1 MGTHSGIL
9 ESMKLWI
16 GLACLTGAC
25 LQAADIGQAPLIFR
39 ENWTATSPA
48 IPLSQ
53 EDVANEHLKIS
64 IRGPGPPL
72 IKKSFHDARD
82 WDPHYVWSGLAQS
95 PWAVTLALA
104 DGGLM
109 DLTGT
114 ATVRWRTRQS
124 GFRALRVVLGLDGG
138 QWLVSEAADGE
149 STHWRIS
156 EIALSGTRWRQLDIE
171 TVTESSWADAPDL
184 SRVRWIGFTDLMPGG
199 RSRACSR
206 LDWIEVYGQRVPTGP
221 MQVFILSGQSNM
233 VGWGNSLELDSVARF
248 GHDNRL
254 FMFEDGAWK
263 PLKPHREP
271 SKAQRE
277 TWGIREF
284 TFGPEIGF
292 AHALTAAWPG
302 KRIGIV
308 KQAVGGTGIMAWAP
322 EWNERDADITGDAR
336 KGPLY
341 EKLLGK
347 ALAAR
352 EAGDVE
358 FRGLLWLQGAK
369 DTRYPAAAARY
380 GENLKRMVEALRRD
394 LETPELTVL
403 VGSYRLDDMPDDL
416 EELDP
421 TALGLDRQRLG
432 AWQVLLAQ
440 SKVSDSV
447 DRSATVLLRDLPRH
461 PNNVHANTA
470 GMLQAGRAYAKVYLE
485 RFAGID

>member
-1 MGTHSGIL
+1 ML
-9 ESMKLWI
+9 DSMRLWI
-16 GLACLTGAC
+16 GIACLTAAC
-25 LQAADIGQAPLIFR
+25 LQAADVGQAPLIFR
-39 ENWTATSPA
+39 EDWTATPPA

-53 EDVANEHLKIS
+53 RDVANENLEVS

-72 IKKSFHDARD
+72 VKKSFHDARD
-82 WDPHYVWSGLAQS
+82 WDPHYVWSGLAQD

-124 GFRALRVVLGLDGG
+124 GFRALRVVLGLKGDR
-138 QWLVSEAADGE
+138 WLVSEAADGE

-156 EIALSGTRWRQLDIE
+156 EIALSGTRWRQLDID
-171 TVTESSWADAPDL
+171 TVTEGPWVDAPDL
-184 SRVRWIGFTDLMPGG
+184 SKVQRVGFTDLMRGG

-206 LDWIEVYGQRVPTGP
+206 LDWIEVYGQRVPAGP
-221 MQVFILSGQSNM
+221 LQVFILSGQSNM
-233 VGWGNSLELDSVARF
+233 VGWGNSLELGSVARF

-254 FMFEDGAWK
+254 FMFEDGAWQ
-263 PLKPHREP
+263 PLKPYRNP
-271 SKAQRE
+271 SRLQRDN
-277 TWGIREF
+277 WGIQEF

-322 EWNERDADITGDAR
+322 EWNERDAEITGDAH

-341 EKLLGK
+341 KELLGK

-369 DTRYPAAAARY
+369 DMRRPATAARY
-380 GENLKRMVEALRRD
+380 GENLKRLVDALRRD
-394 LETPELTVL
+394 LGTPDLPVL
-403 VGSYRLDDMPDDL
+403 IGSYRQECLPDDL
-416 EELDP
+416 DGVNP
-421 TALGLDRQRLG
+421 SDFGVDRQRPG
-432 AWQVLLAQ
+432 AWQVLVAQ
-440 SKVSDSV
+440 SSVSENIA
-447 DRSATVLLRDLPRH
+447 RSATVILRDLPRH
-461 PNNVHANTA
+461 PKNVHANTA
-470 GMLQAGRAYAKVYLE
+470 GMLQAGRAYAKVFLE
-485 RFAGID
+485 RFARSE